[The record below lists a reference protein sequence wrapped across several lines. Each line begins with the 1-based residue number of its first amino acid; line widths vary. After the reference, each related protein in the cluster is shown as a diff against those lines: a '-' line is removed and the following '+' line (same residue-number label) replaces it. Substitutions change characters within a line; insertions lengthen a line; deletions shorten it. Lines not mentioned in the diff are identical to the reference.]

1 MAKFQLYIPNTS
13 FNFPITELEQTFGK
27 AESAPELD
35 YCSLNHPDYRITYA
49 TDHVDNVL
57 AVLDID
63 TQWQIPAPVQHYVRG
78 E

>member
-1 MAKFQLYIPNTS
+1 MAKFQIYIPNTS
-13 FNFPITELEQTFGK
+13 FNVLVTELEQTFGK

-35 YCSLNHPDYRITYA
+35 YCTLKHLDYRIIYA
-49 TDHVDNVL
+49 RDHGDNVL

-63 TQWQIPAPVQHYVRG
+63 TPWQIPALVQHYVRG